1 MILNGMCNSSSKGAQ
16 SLLKSARGRLR
27 HTHAANTR
35 SVTVIIKER
44 TKARSKRCTD
54 SFNTFVAYRL
64 LIFITVTMLA
74 RICVMLRMH
83 VTIMIEPHLRL
94 SVLQSIQGCLSVAAA
109 ASYQAQRASS
119 RKVIVLWFR
128 VLVLVL
134 GFSTH
139 KAGSSRRASCSRSQ
153 AACSWEFGQ

>member
-1 MILNGMCNSSSKGAQ
+1 MILNGMCNSSRKGAQ
-16 SLLKSARGRLR
+16 SLLKSARRLR
-27 HTHAANTR
+27 QTHAANTR

-44 TKARSKRCTD
+44 KKARSKRCMH

-94 SVLQSIQGCLSVAAA
+94 AVLQSIQGCLSVAAA

-139 KAGSSRRASCSRSQ
+139 KGGSSRRASCSRSQ